1 MENRE
6 IAAVFEEIS
15 NLMKILQDDPKWTF
29 KAAAY
34 DRAKRSIESY
44 PERLEDIARDPHRKL
59 IDIPGIGAD
68 LAKKISELIAT
79 GRSAYHQEQL
89 AKIPRSLLDLLQ
101 LQTVGPQKVR
111 LFYQQA
117 NIRSVDELEAAAQEG
132 RLRGLPGMSEKSE
145 ENILKAIA
153 VFRRAAGRFR
163 LDTAYETAAV
173 LTAWLSDSKAV
184 EEVTPAGSLRRGR
197 ETVGDLDLLVTGSD
211 PASIA
216 GHFVKFPGVA
226 AILAQGEDKV
236 SVKLK
241 NDLQVDVRL
250 LERTAYGAALQY
262 FTGSKEHNVALRDLA
277 KRHGWKLNEYGLF
290 HGEKVLASRTEE
302 EIYAKLGLPWIP
314 PELREN
320 LGEIEAA
327 EKGELPK
334 LVELGDI
341 RGDLQMHTT
350 ASDGHASIEE
360 MAGAAKQLG
369 YQYILIT
376 DHSQAV
382 TVANGLDEER
392 AVEHIHRIHAA
403 RQKVKGIEIWA
414 GSEVDILGDG
424 SLDYPDELL
433 KQFDIVLASVHSR
446 MTMPAEEMTTRLL
459 RALENPYVRIL
470 GHPTGRQI
478 LRRDPFL
485 FDLEKV
491 FAAAK
496 KFGVILELNG
506 NPERLDLC
514 DRHVKLARDRGMKII
529 ISTDAHDP
537 QHFKLMRYGVSTARR
552 GWMEKSGVLNTLPPN
567 NFSPAS
573 GPCRSSW
580 CCYAKLPAGTRHAD
594 AGLQPPRLD
603 MWPDHKDL
611 LQGYGIQVRL
621 PMMEVV
627 DILHEL

>member
-1 MENRE
+1 MENYE

-44 PERLEDIARDPHRKL
+44 PERLEDVARDPARKL
-59 IDIPGIGAD
+59 TDIPGIGAD
-68 LAKKISELIAT
+68 LAKKITELVET
-79 GRSAYHQEQL
+79 GQSAYHQEQL
-89 AKIPRSLLDLLQ
+89 AKVPRSLLDLLQ

-111 LFYQQA
+111 LFYKQA
-117 NIRSVDELEAAAQEG
+117 NVLSVDDLEAAAKEG
-132 RLRGLPGMSEKSE
+132 RLRGLPGMSVKSE
-145 ENILKAIA
+145 ENILKAIES
-153 VFRRAAGRFR
+153 FRRAAGRFR
-163 LDTAYETAAV
+163 MDTRYETAEV
-173 LTAWLSDSKAV
+173 LTAWLRDSKAV

-197 ETVGDLDLLVTGSD
+197 ETVGDLDLLVTGAD
-211 PASIA
+211 PVSIA
-216 GHFVKFPGVA
+216 DHFVKFPGIA
-226 AILAQGEDKV
+226 AILGKGEDKV

-241 NDLQVDVRL
+241 NDMQVDVRM
-250 LERTAYGAALQY
+250 LERSAYGAALLY
-262 FTGSKEHNVALRDLA
+262 FTGSKEHNVALRDRA
-277 KRHGWKLNEYGLF
+277 KRQGWKLNEYGLF

-360 MAGAAKQLG
+360 MAAAAKQLG

-376 DHSQAV
+376 DHSKAV
-382 TVANGLDEER
+382 TVANGLNEER
-392 AVEHIHRIHAA
+392 AVEHIRHIHAA
-403 RQKVKGIEIWA
+403 RKKVKGIEIWA
-414 GSEVDILGDG
+414 GSEVDIMGDG
-424 SLDYPDELL
+424 TLDYPDELL

-446 MTMPAEEMTTRLL
+446 MNMPADEMTPRLL

-470 GHPTGRQI
+470 GHPTGRLI

-496 KFGVILELNG
+496 KFGVILEVNAA
-506 NPERLDLC
+506 PERLDLS

-537 QHFKLMRYGVSTARR
+537 QHFKLMRYGVITARR
-552 GWMEKSGVLNTLPPN
+552 GWMEKSGVLNTLPPERLL
-567 NFSPAS
+567 AS
-573 GPCRSSW
+573 LRP
-580 CCYAKLPAGTRHAD
+580 LPR
-594 AGLQPPRLD
+594 
-603 MWPDHKDL
+603 
-611 LQGYGIQVRL
+611 
-621 PMMEVV
+621 
-627 DILHEL
+627 

>member
-34 DRAKRSIESY
+34 DRAKRSIESH
-44 PERLEDIARDPHRKL
+44 PERLEDIARDPNRKL
-59 IDIPGIGAD
+59 TDIPGIGAD
-68 LAKKISELIAT
+68 LAKKIAELVET
-79 GRSAYHQEQL
+79 GKSSYHQEQL

-117 NIRSVDELEAAAQEG
+117 NIRNVDELEAAAKEG

-145 ENILKAIA
+145 ENILKAIE

-163 LDTAYETAAV
+163 LDTAFETAEV
-173 LTAWLSDSKAV
+173 LAAWLRDCKAV
-184 EEVTPAGSLRRGR
+184 EEVTSAGSLRRGR
-197 ETVGDLDLLVTGSD
+197 ETVGDLDLLVTGRD
-211 PASIA
+211 PADIA
-216 GHFVKFPGVA
+216 DHFVKFPGIA
-226 AILAQGEDKV
+226 AILAKGEDKV

-250 LERTAYGAALQY
+250 LDRSAYGAALQY
-262 FTGSKEHNVALRDLA
+262 FTGSKEHNVALRDRA

-302 EIYAKLGLPWIP
+302 EIYARLGLPWIP

-327 EKGELPK
+327 DKDELPQ

-376 DHSQAV
+376 DHSKAV

-392 AVEHIHRIHAA
+392 AVEHIRRIHAA
-403 RQKVKGIEIWA
+403 RKKVKGIEIWA
-414 GSEVDILGDG
+414 GSEVDIMGDG

-433 KQFDIVLASVHSR
+433 KQLDIVLVSVHSR

-478 LRRDPFL
+478 LRRDPFQ

-496 KFGVILELNG
+496 KLGVILELNG

-537 QHFKLMRYGVSTARR
+537 QHFKLMRYGVITARR
-552 GWMEKSGVLNTLPPN
+552 GWMEKSGVLNTLPPE
-567 NFSPAS
+567 
-573 GPCRSSW
+573 GLLSSLRP
-580 CCYAKLPAGTRHAD
+580 LPR
-594 AGLQPPRLD
+594 
-603 MWPDHKDL
+603 
-611 LQGYGIQVRL
+611 
-621 PMMEVV
+621 
-627 DILHEL
+627 

>member
-1 MENRE
+1 M
-6 IAAVFEEIS
+6 
-15 NLMKILQDDPKWTF
+15 
-29 KAAAY
+29 
-34 DRAKRSIESY
+34 
-44 PERLEDIARDPHRKL
+44 
-59 IDIPGIGAD
+59 
-68 LAKKISELIAT
+68 
-79 GRSAYHQEQL
+79 
-89 AKIPRSLLDLLQ
+89 
-101 LQTVGPQKVR
+101 R

-117 NIRSVDELEAAAQEG
+117 NIRSVDELEAAAKEG

-145 ENILKAIA
+145 ENILKAIET
-153 VFRRAAGRFR
+153 FRRAAGRFR
-163 LDTAYETAAV
+163 LDTAYETAEV
-173 LTAWLSDSKAV
+173 LTAWLHDSKAV

-211 PASIA
+211 PVGVAD
-216 GHFVKFPGVA
+216 HFVKFPGIA
-226 AILAQGEDKV
+226 AILAKGEDKV

-241 NDLQVDVRL
+241 NDMQVDVRL
-250 LERTAYGAALQY
+250 LDRSAYGAGLHY
-262 FTGSKEHNVALRDLA
+262 FTGSKEHNVALRDRA
-277 KRHGWKLNEYGLF
+277 KRLGWKLSEYGLF

-302 EIYAKLGLPWIP
+302 EIFAKLGLPWIP

-327 EKGELPK
+327 EKGDLPK

-360 MAGAAKQLG
+360 MAGAAKLLG

-376 DHSQAV
+376 DHSKAV
-382 TVANGLDEER
+382 TVANGLDEKR
-392 AVEHIHRIHAA
+392 AVEHIQRIHAA
-403 RQKVKGIEIWA
+403 RKKVKGIEIWA
-414 GSEVDILGDG
+414 GSEVDIMSDG
-424 SLDYPDELL
+424 KLDYPDELL

-446 MTMPAEEMTTRLL
+446 MAMPAEEMTGRLL

-470 GHPTGRQI
+470 GHPTGRLV

-496 KFGVILELNG
+496 KSGVILELNA

-537 QHFKLMRYGVSTARR
+537 QHFKLMRYGVITARR
-552 GWMEKSGVLNTLPPN
+552 GWMEKSGVLNTLPPDKLL
-567 NFSPAS
+567 AS
-573 GPCRSSW
+573 LRPV
-580 CCYAKLPAGTRHAD
+580 
-594 AGLQPPRLD
+594 PR
-603 MWPDHKDL
+603 
-611 LQGYGIQVRL
+611 
-621 PMMEVV
+621 
-627 DILHEL
+627 

>member
-1 MENRE
+1 
-6 IAAVFEEIS
+6 
-15 NLMKILQDDPKWTF
+15 
-29 KAAAY
+29 
-34 DRAKRSIESY
+34 
-44 PERLEDIARDPHRKL
+44 
-59 IDIPGIGAD
+59 
-68 LAKKISELIAT
+68 
-79 GRSAYHQEQL
+79 
-89 AKIPRSLLDLLQ
+89 
-101 LQTVGPQKVR
+101 VR

-117 NIRSVDELEAAAQEG
+117 NIRSIDELEAAAKEG
-132 RLRGLPGMSEKSE
+132 RLRDLPGMSEKSE
-145 ENILKAIA
+145 ENILKAIE

-163 LDTAYETAAV
+163 LDTAFETAEV
-173 LTAWLSDSKAV
+173 LTAWLHDSAAV

-197 ETVGDLDLLVTGSD
+197 ETVGDLDLLVTGRD
-211 PASIA
+211 HADIA
-216 GHFVKFPGVA
+216 DHFVKFPGIA
-226 AILAQGEDKV
+226 AILAKGEDKV

-250 LERTAYGAALQY
+250 IERSAYGAALHY
-262 FTGSKEHNVALRDLA
+262 FTGSKEHNVALRDRA

-290 HGEKVLASRTEE
+290 DGEKVLASRTEE
-302 EIYAKLGLPWIP
+302 EIFAKLGLPWIP

-327 EKGELPK
+327 DNDELPK

-341 RGDLQMHTT
+341 QGDLQMHTT

-376 DHSQAV
+376 DHSKAV
-382 TVANGLDEER
+382 TVANGLDEKR

-403 RQKVKGIEIWA
+403 RKKVKGIEIWA
-414 GSEVDILGDG
+414 GAEVDILGDG

-433 KQFDIVLASVHSR
+433 KQFDIVLVSVHSR
-446 MTMPAEEMTTRLL
+446 MTMPAEEMTARLL

-537 QHFKLMRYGVSTARR
+537 QHFKLMRYGVITARR
-552 GWMEKSGVLNTLPPN
+552 GWMEKSGVLNTLPPEKLL
-567 NFSPAS
+567 AS
-573 GPCRSSW
+573 LRP
-580 CCYAKLPAGTRHAD
+580 LPR
-594 AGLQPPRLD
+594 
-603 MWPDHKDL
+603 
-611 LQGYGIQVRL
+611 
-621 PMMEVV
+621 
-627 DILHEL
+627 